1 MGSDEIG
8 AVLDRFFAAIEAGDL
23 ATVAELLADEVG
35 VWHSVTG
42 DTADK
47 ATTLAILRWLTRPGV
62 TVRYEPQEQLVA
74 GTRVARRHLLHVGV
88 DGHEPLTLPVSMYL
102 TVEGGRITGV
112 DEYTDR
118 RDTDELIAVVRR
130 GQAGSGPGGVVSGK

>member
-1 MGSDEIG
+1 
-8 AVLDRFFAAIEAGDL
+8 
-23 ATVAELLADEVG
+23 VG
-35 VWHSVTG
+35 V
-42 DTADK
+42 A
-47 ATTLAILRWLTRPGV
+47 
-62 TVRYEPQEQLVA
+62 
-74 GTRVARRHLLHVGV
+74 
-88 DGHEPLTLPVSMYL
+88 GHEPLTLPVSIYL